1 MLARI
6 RDRLDD
12 AANPIMVKEVYQS
25 LHSRAGMTLFWMLLV
40 AALLVYFVA
49 GASGAETLGGPMFY
63 GLTVV
68 LAVMTLFII
77 PGACGEA
84 LHRDVIKN
92 TLELEQITGIGAR
105 RMVRG
110 RLMAAAARSVL
121 TVSVLAPF
129 VVASF
134 LFGGIELVWVLVCVY
149 VLLVGSVAACALC
162 VLLGA
167 LSVHQKKPG
176 RFSGAVGLLLIV
188 PLILLMEGGWEP
200 LSRLLRTS
208 SPAATLAL
216 CLIGGSVLAAL
227 AIMFFNA
234 ASTNCLTFKQDR
246 SSARTKLLALLMA
259 LALFALLLGLGG
271 LAGGGSDSALM
282 TFEVFSC
289 LLIGGCCF
297 GWIIADT
304 HVPVRHRARLETR
317 GPPARLL
324 YLPLRNG
331 ASSTAVYLLLSM
343 GMVGVCAVLLH
354 VSRPGATTPFVGR
367 PEPYA
372 FYPVPLTVT
381 YVLYFS
387 ALTHCITRLLP
398 RKFRTS
404 AARTRVMALLLVFNL
419 VLIAVVIGALGWQL
433 EELTCG
439 ALAFLPALYV
449 VSLQEPVPAAVF
461 LSHMVGPFLLG
472 FTYHLVLLLRE
483 APGFG
488 MAARAEA
495 PSPARVAAG
504 SAEGG

>member
-25 LHSRAGMTLFWMLLV
+25 LHSRAGMTMFWMLLV
-40 AALLVYFVA
+40 AALVVYFVA
-49 GASGAETLGGPMFY
+49 GASGAETLGVPMFY

-77 PGACGEA
+77 PAACGQA

-110 RLMAAAARSVL
+110 RLMAATARSVL

-149 VLLVGSVAACALC
+149 VLLVGSVGACALC

-167 LSVHQKKPG
+167 LSVHEKKPG
-176 RFSGAVGLLLIV
+176 RLSGAVGLLLFV
-188 PLILLMEGGWEP
+188 PLIVLMEGGWEP

-216 CLIGGSVLAAL
+216 CLTGGSVLAAL
-227 AIMFFNA
+227 AIMFLNA

-271 LAGGGSDSALM
+271 FSGGGSDIALM
-282 TFEVFSC
+282 TFELFSC
-289 LLIGGCCF
+289 LLIGGACF

-304 HVPVRHRARLETR
+304 HVPARHRARLERR

-354 VSRPGATTPFVGR
+354 VSRPARMAPFVG
-367 PEPYA
+367 

-398 RKFRTS
+398 RRFRTS
-404 AARTRVMALLLVFNL
+404 AARTRVMVLLLVFNL
-419 VLIAVVIGALGWQL
+419 VLMAVVMGALGWEL
-433 EELTCG
+433 AELTCG
-439 ALAFLPALYV
+439 PLAFLPALYV
-449 VSLQEPVPAAVF
+449 LSLLQHPVPAAAF

>member
-1 MLARI
+1 
-6 RDRLDD
+6 
-12 AANPIMVKEVYQS
+12 
-25 LHSRAGMTLFWMLLV
+25 
-40 AALLVYFVA
+40 
-49 GASGAETLGGPMFY
+49 
-63 GLTVV
+63 
-68 LAVMTLFII
+68 II
-77 PGACGEA
+77 PAACGEA

-110 RLMAAAARSVL
+110 RLAAAATRSVL
-121 TVSVLAPF
+121 TASVLAPF

-134 LFGGIELVWVLVCVY
+134 LFGGIELVWVLVWIY
-149 VLLVGSVAACALC
+149 VLLLGSVCACAVC
-162 VLLGA
+162 VFLGA
-167 LSVHQKKPG
+167 LSTHRKKPG
-176 RFSGAVGLLLIV
+176 RSVSPVIGLAFIF
-188 PLILLMEGGWEP
+188 PLMGLMSGGWEP
-200 LSRLLRTS
+200 LRRLLTALLRTS
-208 SPAATLAL
+208 SPAAALAL
-216 CLIGGSVLAAL
+216 CLGGGSVLAAL
-227 AIMFFNA
+227 AIMFLNA

-246 SSARTKLLALLMA
+246 SSARTKLLALLIA

-271 LAGGGSDSALM
+271 LFGGGSDIALM

-304 HVPVRHRARLETR
+304 HVPARHRARLEPR
-317 GPPARLL
+317 GPLARLL

-354 VSRPGATTPFVGR
+354 VSRPGRMAPLVGG
-367 PEPYA
+367 PNPYA

-398 RKFRTS
+398 RRFRTS

-439 ALAFLPALYV
+439 PLAFLPVLYV
-449 VSLQEPVPAAVF
+449 VSLQEPVRAAAF
-461 LSHMVGPFLLG
+461 LSHMVGPFQLG

-495 PSPARVAAG
+495 PSPARAAAG